1 MEIGGVEMSKVC
13 RNCGS
18 IRVVDAPSGDVSICL
33 ACESFFNAV
42 DGKSKSNY
50 FEHITAS
57 PEVLAKKL
65 VYLVRDSYNGAAN
78 YYWRSTVVDDAWK
91 TKTEAIVATVA
102 KLKEGEK

>member
-57 PEVLAKKL
+57 PEVLAEKFCDTMFSCYHNAFRWYSML
-65 VYLVRDSYNGAAN
+65 TGEFYN
-78 YYWRSTVVDDAWK
+78 SK
-91 TKTEAIVATVA
+91 PEAVAATVD
-102 KLKEGEK
+102 KLKEIANE